1 MRASREGLPAAA
13 LDRLGVVAPPDGRW
27 RSVTDLLANDA
38 IRWDQLQLAFPWLAE
53 LPERV
58 AEQIR
63 TDARYA
69 GYLQRQQAEL
79 RLSQREE
86 GVGLRGVDFDAIGGL
101 SVETRDKLLHVR
113 PESLG
118 AAARIQGMTPAAL
131 SSIAAYIRK
140 REAMRAMTVDG

>member
-1 MRASREGLPAAA
+1 ME
-13 LDRLGVVAPPDGRW
+13 
-27 RSVTDLLANDA
+27 LLANNA
-38 IRWDQLQLAFPWLAE
+38 ILWDRLRIAFPWLAE

-58 AEQIR
+58 AEQLR

-69 GYLQRQQAEL
+69 GYLQRQQAEQ

-86 GVGLRGVDFDAIGGL
+86 GVGLRDVDFNAVGGL
-101 SVETRDKLLHVR
+101 SAEIRTKLLSAR

-131 SSIAAYIRK
+131 SSIAAYVRK
-140 REAMRAMTVDG
+140 REAQRAVAVDA